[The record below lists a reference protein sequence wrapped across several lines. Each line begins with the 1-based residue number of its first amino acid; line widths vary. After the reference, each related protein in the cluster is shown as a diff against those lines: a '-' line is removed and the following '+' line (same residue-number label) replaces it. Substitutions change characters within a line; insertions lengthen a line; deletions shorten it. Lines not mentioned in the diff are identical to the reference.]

1 LAGLLLRT
9 IVTALFKRVLTDE
22 TMSWRGKPKQN
33 VVNLSINEV
42 QGMLQA
48 STMQTDA
55 QMVRE
60 LEKKGWTLHKP

>member
-1 LAGLLLRT
+1 
-9 IVTALFKRVLTDE
+9 
-22 TMSWRGKPKQN
+22 MSWRGKPKQN
-33 VVNLSINEV
+33 VVNLSISEV

-55 QMVRE
+55 QMAKE